1 MTENIQNI
9 DLSVFRK
16 KRFTI
21 DNDENRILELDTS
34 DLNIIKRINEF
45 YPKLKQLEEKIQNIP
60 DFNEDQIIDVAE
72 FLDDIDKEMRIAVDT
87 IFDSNVCEVCVP
99 SGSMYDPINGR
110 LRYEILIDVL
120 SKLYDENLTSEI
132 KKVNKRVEKHTSKY
146 VKKGN

>member
-1 MTENIQNI
+1 MAELQNI

-16 KRFTI
+16 KQFTI

-34 DLNIIKRINEF
+34 DLNIVKRINEF
-45 YPKLKQLEEKIQNIP
+45 YPKLEKLREKIENIP
-60 DFNEDQIIDVAE
+60 DFKEGEIVDVAE
-72 FLDDIDKEMRIAVDT
+72 FLDEIDSEMRTLVDS

-120 SKLYDENLTSEI
+120 SKLYDENIKSEI
-132 KKVNKRVEKHTSKY
+132 KKVNSRVQKHTAKY
-146 VKKGN
+146 VKKGK

>member
-60 DFNEDQIIDVAE
+60 DFNEDQIVDVAE
-72 FLDDIDKEMRIAVDT
+72 FLDDIDREMRIAVDT

-132 KKVNKRVEKHTSKY
+132 KKVNKRIEKHTNKY

>member
-1 MTENIQNI
+1 MAELQNI

-21 DNDENRILELDTS
+21 DGDENRILELDTS
-34 DLNIIKRINEF
+34 DLNIVKRINEF
-45 YPKLKQLEEKIQNIP
+45 YPKLQRLEEKIKNVP
-60 DFNEDQIIDVAE
+60 DFNEEQIVDMAE
-72 FLDDIDKEMRIAVDT
+72 FLNSIDSEMKVAVDA

-99 SGSMYDPINGR
+99 SGSMYDPINGK

-132 KKVNKRVEKHTSKY
+132 KKVNKRIEKHTAKY
-146 VKKGN
+146 VKKGK

>member
-34 DLNIIKRINEF
+34 DLNIVKRINEF

-60 DFNEDQIIDVAE
+60 DFNEDQIVDVAE

-132 KKVNKRVEKHTSKY
+132 KKVNKRIEKHTNKY

>member
-34 DLNIIKRINEF
+34 DLNIVKRINEF

-60 DFNEDQIIDVAE
+60 DFNEDQIVDVAE

-99 SGSMYDPINGR
+99 SGSMVDY
-110 LRYEILIDVL
+110 VM
-120 SKLYDENLTSEI
+120 
-132 KKVNKRVEKHTSKY
+132 KY
-146 VKKGN
+146 

>member
-1 MTENIQNI
+1 MAEILQNI

-34 DLNIIKRINEF
+34 DLNIVRRIKEF
-45 YPKLKQLEEKIQNIP
+45 YPKLEQLQQKIENVP
-60 DFNEDQIIDVAE
+60 DFKEDEIMDVAE
-72 FLDDIDKEMRIAVDT
+72 FLDNIDQEMRIAVDA

-120 SKLYDENLTSEI
+120 SKLYDDNLTAEI
-132 KKVNKRVEKHTSKY
+132 KKVNNRVQKHTAKY
-146 VKKGN
+146 VKKGK